1 MTTIATGSGRRAWEV
16 AARAGYAASG
26 LVHVLIG
33 LLAVQLAAGGGSGST
48 DQTGAFSQ
56 IASTPFGAV
65 TLWVS
70 VVAFVA
76 LAAWQA
82 AAAISGAA
90 GETGDRAKA
99 GAKAAVYL
107 ALAVTA
113 FGVLQGAGSSD
124 GTSSFT
130 GRLMQAPGGRVLVG
144 AVGLGVLAVAV
155 HHVRKGWRR
164 TFLDD
169 LRRLP
174 AGPAGRWAERA
185 GVVGYVAK
193 GAALGV
199 VGVLFVLAASHADPG
214 EAGGLDAALQT
225 LRDAPAGPLLLGLV
239 AVGLVAFGLYCGVR
253 ARFARM

>member
-16 AARAGYAASG
+16 AARGGYAASG
-26 LVHVLIG
+26 LVHLLIG
-33 LLAVQLAAGGGSGST
+33 VLAVQLAVGGGQGSA
-48 DQTGAFSQ
+48 DQTGAFAQ
-56 IASTPFGAV
+56 IATTPFGTVA
-65 TLWVS
+65 LWVS

-76 LAAWQA
+76 LAAWQGA
-82 AAAISGAA
+82 SALSGAA
-90 GETGDRAKA
+90 GDTGERLEAGGKA
-99 GAKAAVYL
+99 VMYL

-113 FGVLQGAGSSD
+113 FGVLQGAGSAD

-130 GRLMQAPGGRVLVG
+130 GRLMQAPAGRVLV
-144 AVGLGVLAVAV
+144 ALVGLGVLVVAA

-164 TFLDD
+164 TFLED

-174 AGPAGRWAERA
+174 AGRTGRWAERA

-193 GAALGV
+193 GVALGV
-199 VGVLFVLAASHADPG
+199 VGALFVLAALHADPG

-225 LRDAPAGPLLLGLV
+225 LRDAPAGPFLLVLV
-239 AVGLVAFGLYCGVR
+239 AVGLVAFGAYCGVR